1 MKKNDA
7 VIISNESLD
16 YSKQE
21 SSGTFSIGQVNS
33 TISNDIKFIK
43 GAYKLDKVLE
53 FSPEKYKAS
62 LINGN
67 AKDQKQLNK
76 VGSLKGFWVVNMET
90 NKDYLIQAKLK
101 YSSAHAEIWVHN
113 DEITPTQAKR
123 MGDEFD
129 QTIYPLITEN
139 FSSSSDVDG
148 NDKVAILIYDIKD
161 GFSGAGGYFRVFLF

>member
-1 MKKNDA
+1 ML
-7 VIISNESLD
+7 ISW
-16 YSKQE
+16 
-21 SSGTFSIGQVNS
+21 
-33 TISNDIKFIK
+33 IKYLIF
-43 GAYKLDKVLE
+43 
-53 FSPEKYKAS
+53 PEKYKAS

-76 VGSLKGFWVVNMET
+76 VGSLKGFWVENMET

-113 DEITPTQAKR
+113 DEITPTQAKQ

-148 NDKVAILIYDIKD
+148 NDKVAILMMKLRM
-161 GFSGAGGYFRVFLF
+161 GFQVLGGISQGISILEICITQAIPI